1 MMKLNVE
8 EAKSIRR
15 PINYLLI
22 LRLSEKKDMSST
34 LHSRLQ
40 SVKSS
45 IEGFQCTLVAVSKT
59 KPNDLI
65 MEAYEAG
72 QRDFGENKV
81 QDLVA
86 KAEALPK
93 DIKWHMIG
101 HLQRNKVKYIVP
113 FVHLIHGIDSEKLLK
128 EINKEAAKI
137 NTTVS
142 GLLQVHIAKEDTKFG
157 FSEDELKAL
166 VDNGGL
172 GKYPNVKIEGLM
184 GMATFTDNKDQ
195 VAAEFASLK
204 VLFDQYNWDTL
215 SMGMSGDYLI
225 ALNQGSNMIRVGTA
239 IFGERN
245 Y

>member
-1 MMKLNVE
+1 
-8 EAKSIRR
+8 
-15 PINYLLI
+15 
-22 LRLSEKKDMSST
+22 MSST
-34 LHSRLQ
+34 IHSRLETI
-40 SVKSS
+40 KSS
-45 IEGFQCTLVAVSKT
+45 TKGRQCTLVAVSKT
-59 KPNDLI
+59 KPNEVI

-86 KAEALPK
+86 KAEALPT

-137 NTTVS
+137 NRTVN

-157 FSEDELKAL
+157 FSAEELNELASN
-166 VDNGGL
+166 DGL
-172 GKYPNVKIEGLM
+172 SKYPNVKVQGLM

-195 VAAEFASLK
+195 VAEEFSSLK
-204 VLFDQYNWDTL
+204 AQFDRYNWDTL
-215 SMGMSGDYLI
+215 SMGMSGDYLV
-225 ALNQGSNMIRVGTA
+225 ALEQGSNMIRVGTA